1 MNPKTCN
8 IICII
13 LAILIVALLVRAA
26 TNKGKIWGSEEKYRN
41 FTPGLPPGF
50 DFSSFYMPNVSL
62 SPEEIA
68 QASGGGGMRF
78 FTGL

>member
-26 TNKGKIWGSEEKYRN
+26 TNKGKIWGSEEKYLN
-41 FTPGLPPGF
+41 FSLPSNF
-50 DFSSFYMPNVSL
+50 
-62 SPEEIA
+62 
-68 QASGGGGMRF
+68 GGGDNAQF
-78 FTGL
+78 KPFVNPFLN

>member
-26 TNKGKIWGSEEKYRN
+26 TNKGKIWGSEEKYIN
-41 FTPGLPPGF
+41 FSMPGNITIDDNFQGF
-50 DFSSFYMPNVSL
+50 KNPFLN
-62 SPEEIA
+62 
-68 QASGGGGMRF
+68 
-78 FTGL
+78 